1 MKYKKS
7 KFRDFLINNGI
18 STYFLHRS
26 IKNKITTYENQMH
39 PQVSK
44 KNIKS
49 VYQGYEQKL
58 IQEDIEILRSIKEHL
73 IKRVVKSANNDLEI
87 LKVLK
92 KIKWTTDIKESELRA
107 MGLESPL
114 FWNTTIFGKL
124 KLVRI
129 HDLGTRY
136 YIVPIARRLKIKEL
150 LNSIRL
156 SKKPVVAFEK

>member
-26 IKNKITTYENQMH
+26 IKNKMATDENQMR
-39 PQVSK
+39 PKASEE
-44 KNIKS
+44 NIKS
-49 VYQGYEQKL
+49 LYQTYEQNLKQMDL
-58 IQEDIEILRSIKEHL
+58 EILTSIKEHL
-73 IKRVVKSANNDLEI
+73 VKRIAKNATNDLEVV
-87 LKVLK
+87 KMLK

-114 FWNTTIFGKL
+114 FWNTTIFGRL

-150 LNSIRL
+150 LSSIRL
-156 SKKPVVAFEK
+156 SKKPVVVFEK

>member
-7 KFRDFLINNGI
+7 KFRNFLTNNGI
-18 STYFLHRS
+18 SAYFLHRS
-26 IKNKITTYENQMH
+26 IKNKIATYENQTC
-39 PQVSK
+39 PKVSK
-44 KNIKS
+44 ENIKS
-49 VYQGYEQKL
+49 VYQVYEQNLKQMDLEILKSIKQHL
-58 IQEDIEILRSIKEHL
+58 IQ
-73 IKRVVKSANNDLEI
+73 RVVNRAHNDLEI
-87 LKVLK
+87 LKMLK
-92 KIKWTTDIKESELRA
+92 RIKWTTDIKESELRA

-156 SKKPVVAFEK
+156 SKKPVVTFEK